1 MFGCWGCRRGRN
13 PSVVVNSGPP
23 RAGLINRKKK
33 KIRAMQI
40 LFFQFPNKTKK
51 EGNPKKYRVV
61 ILN

>member
-1 MFGCWGCRRGRN
+1 MGGCWGCRRGGN
-13 PSVVVNSGPP
+13 PSVVVNSRPE
-23 RAGLINRKKK
+23 RAGLINRKK

-40 LFFQFPNKTKK
+40 LFFQFPNNTKK

>member
-1 MFGCWGCRRGRN
+1 MRGGN
-13 PSVVVNSGPP
+13 PSVVVNSRPA

-33 KIRAMQI
+33 KDKGYANP
-40 LFFQFPNKTKK
+40 FFQFPNNTKK